1 MPTDVSEAKGTK
13 RLFAELDPIWS
24 ADQWTVHPVRWEGV
38 SRFGRGGTGGGGGRG
53 GSTHLSAAQP
63 QRLRWELNHCSESQ

>member
-24 ADQWTVHPVRWEGV
+24 GDQRTVHPVRWEGV
-38 SRFGRGGTGGGGGRG
+38 SRFGPGGGNLPIYLPLNREGFGG
-53 GSTHLSAAQP
+53 
-63 QRLRWELNHCSESQ
+63 N